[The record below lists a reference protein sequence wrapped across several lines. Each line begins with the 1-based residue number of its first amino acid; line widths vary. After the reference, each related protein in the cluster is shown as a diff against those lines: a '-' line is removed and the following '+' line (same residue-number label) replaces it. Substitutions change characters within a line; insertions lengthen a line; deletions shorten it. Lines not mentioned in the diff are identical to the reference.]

1 MCLLFEFNAYLA
13 HTYSLFVYGWK
24 LHHAV
29 APIAW
34 GMKEHVPTL
43 LTSYRYRI
51 DIAISRYYR
60 IEPEIL
66 NIESSLMN
74 KGCQQLTITTWRP
87 DNDSEHG
94 VPLVVDSVP
103 HFPVLRCHSSDSRVP
118 SSLQYQQPCRLLTA
132 TTLHQIPTRASVG
145 ARARACVCVCERER
159 ARGRDLLHKLHYA
172 LLDLTVC
179 YTLSRDAEVVC
190 CHAAALLQWNDR
202 MICRPT
208 VASLVWLSS
217 TEFWLAC
224 YISA

>member
-118 SSLQYQQPCRLLTA
+118 SSLQYQQPRRLLTA
-132 TTLHQIPTRASVG
+132 TTLHQIPTRASIG
-145 ARARACVCVCERER
+145 ARAHVCVCVCVW
-159 ARGRDLLHKLHYA
+159 ARQGSAAQVTLRFIGFDSLLHA
-172 LLDLTVC
+172 FQRRRSRLLPRRCVIAVK
-179 YTLSRDAEVVC
+179 R
-190 CHAAALLQWNDR
+190 
-202 MICRPT
+202 
-208 VASLVWLSS
+208 
-217 TEFWLAC
+217 
-224 YISA
+224 